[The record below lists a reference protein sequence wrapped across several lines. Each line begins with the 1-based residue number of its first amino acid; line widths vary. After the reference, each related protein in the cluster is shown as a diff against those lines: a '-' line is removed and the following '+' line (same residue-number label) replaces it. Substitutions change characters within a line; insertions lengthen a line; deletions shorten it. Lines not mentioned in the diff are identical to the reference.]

1 MEEACQKIISLS
13 ENPNNGEALKQL
25 RTFVTSKEVLD
36 LFNTCEKVNS
46 CIEKLN
52 FTQHPLAVTL
62 LLLRKIALRDK
73 KEELFDQI
81 QQLFCQGNWTT
92 AAEIPLEFEEVG
104 LYFADLSVEKKW
116 CYKAIYPLRCA
127 LSTYSKDQS
136 TFTRLHTKFVKIC
149 LITKHYREAQ
159 KVLEIPL
166 LSVSTRLLD
175 TKINRSRIAHEL
187 ICYFLYGARAYAALK
202 DFNKS
207 IHFCKL
213 AMTVPSAALSAAVVE
228 AYNFYVVVSLILYGE
243 VLPIPK
249 SAPNAVRRLELDI
262 AYNDL
267 TLAYRKRSID
277 EIEKAITAHSASFKE
292 RGHYGLA
299 NQGRKAFA
307 IRRITRLTHT
317 YLVISLKDISRDF
330 KVMSPQQTHQIV
342 LEMIDKGDIRATIN
356 DYEGMVKFE
365 KSAEQNSSSSSLSTL
380 ELEINK
386 VTSIMKRISQVTI

>member
-1 MEEACQKIISLS
+1 
-13 ENPNNGEALKQL
+13 
-25 RTFVTSKEVLD
+25 
-36 LFNTCEKVNS
+36 
-46 CIEKLN
+46 
-52 FTQHPLAVTL
+52 
-62 LLLRKIALRDK
+62 
-73 KEELFDQI
+73 
-81 QQLFCQGNWTT
+81 
-92 AAEIPLEFEEVG
+92 
-104 LYFADLSVEKKW
+104 
-116 CYKAIYPLRCA
+116 
-127 LSTYSKDQS
+127 
-136 TFTRLHTKFVKIC
+136 
-149 LITKHYREAQ
+149 
-159 KVLEIPL
+159 
-166 LSVSTRLLD
+166 
-175 TKINRSRIAHEL
+175 
-187 ICYFLYGARAYAALK
+187 
-202 DFNKS
+202 
-207 IHFCKL
+207 
-213 AMTVPSAALSAAVVE
+213 MTVPSAALSAAVVE